1 MAPCPTVCLIC
12 SSIQSPL
19 FTLGIWTSMKMSQ
32 EYWALR
38 QAAMRVCGGE
48 VSPESMSSTAGLE
61 VDALLAEIGE

>member
-1 MAPCPTVCLIC
+1 
-12 SSIQSPL
+12 
-19 FTLGIWTSMKMSQ
+19 MKMSQ